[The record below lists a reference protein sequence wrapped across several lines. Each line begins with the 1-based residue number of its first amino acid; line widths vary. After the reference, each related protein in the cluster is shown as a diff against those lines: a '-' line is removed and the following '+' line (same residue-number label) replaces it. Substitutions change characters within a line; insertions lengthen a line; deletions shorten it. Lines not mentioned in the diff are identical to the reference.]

1 VHVPRDLQEL
11 GQRLTPVSDELSGE
25 LGRPPTVGELAAR
38 LGVDEER
45 VLDAREAVAAHSPAS
60 LDERVS
66 TEDQAATLGDLLGAE
81 DDALAS
87 AEDAILLDQYLEH
100 LSPRNRMVLR
110 LRFEK
115 DLKQRE
121 IGAILGVSQMHVSRL
136 LRQSLEQL
144 QAVAEAEAKQ
154 A

>member
-11 GQRLTPVSDELSGE
+11 GQRLTPAGEALSSE
-25 LGRPPTVGELAAR
+25 LGRPPTVAELAER
-38 LGVDEER
+38 IGVTEEQ

-66 TEDQAATLGDLLGAE
+66 GEEQSATLGELLGGE
-81 DDALAS
+81 DEALS
-87 AEDAILLDQYLEH
+87 TAEDAILVDHYLAH
-100 LSPRNRMVLR
+100 LPARSREILR
-110 LRFEK
+110 LRFEE

-136 LRQSLEQL
+136 IRQALEQL
-144 QAVAEAEAKQ
+144 QAVVKAERQ
-154 A
+154 D